1 MEVPMH
7 GFSER
12 LVPIDTIPSVRALE
26 GKPDV
31 HGWGVV
37 TADGS
42 RVGEV
47 TDLVV
52 DTRAMK
58 VRYLDITLDDE
69 LAREIAHEPHILV
82 PVGDARVRPAER
94 TVALAGLD
102 RAAVLELPAYIRMPP
117 APEFEATLRRH
128 FEPGFSGTA
137 HDRDFFES
145 ELYDQEQ
152 FFAPLQEGWPRG

>member
-1 MEVPMH
+1 MY
-7 GFSER
+7 GLRER
-12 LVPIDTIPSVRALE
+12 LVPIDALPSGRPLE

-31 HGWGVV
+31 HGWEVV
-37 TADGS
+37 SADGS
-42 RVGEV
+42 RVGQV

-82 PVGDARVRPAER
+82 PVGDARMRPAER
-94 TVALAGLD
+94 TVALARLD
-102 RAAVLELPAYIRMPP
+102 REAVLELPAYLRMPP

-137 HDRDFFES
+137 HDRDFFDS
-145 ELYDQEQ
+145 QLYDQEQ
-152 FFAPLQEGWPRG
+152 FFAPLREFAPRG

>member
-1 MEVPMH
+1 MRD
-7 GFSER
+7 FRER
-12 LVPIDTIPSVRALE
+12 LVPLEALPSSRPIE
-26 GKPDV
+26 WKPDL
-31 HGWGVV
+31 HGWEVV
-37 TADGS
+37 TADGA

-47 TDLVV
+47 MDLVV

-82 PVGDARVRPAER
+82 PVGDARMRAAER
-94 TVALAGLD
+94 RVCLAGLD
-102 RAAVLELPAYIRMPP
+102 RAAVLELPAYLRMPP

-145 ELYDQEQ
+145 ELYDQDQ
-152 FFAPLQEGWPRG
+152 FFESARGANARS